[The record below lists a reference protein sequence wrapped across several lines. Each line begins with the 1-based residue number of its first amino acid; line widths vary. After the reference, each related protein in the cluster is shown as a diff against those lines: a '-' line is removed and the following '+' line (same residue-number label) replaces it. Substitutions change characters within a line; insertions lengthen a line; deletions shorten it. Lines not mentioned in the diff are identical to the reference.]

1 MTRQFAE
8 ILQGLMENRRLT
20 PRAVSRASGRA
31 ESTIHQLLSGKV
43 LPSVEIVQDI
53 SRVLEMSAADLRVI
67 AGLPDERPQDHPAPY
82 RAADGIG
89 QLVAVASWLTPEKVA
104 DLIEIARSYRPEGT
118 E

>member
-31 ESTIHQLLSGKV
+31 ESTIQQLLSGKV

-53 SRVLEMSAADLRVI
+53 SPVLEISAADLQVI
-67 AGLPDERPQDHPAPY
+67 AGLPDEPPRDHPAPY
-82 RAADGIG
+82 RAANEIG

-104 DLIEIARSYRPEGT
+104 DLVEVARSYRSEGI